1 MPETCRARKP
11 IPDHV
16 RQSHHCS
23 EPKGHEPQWHRC
35 YCGHAWRPEEEP
47 KRTNLLASAVAVG
60 AVLLSLLSPVSPAA
74 AAPEDCQTVER
85 LPGECLTLA
94 TYTYVIDLQLF
105 RDHLIGQLL
114 QERASRQEAQLEVN
128 GLREDLWNATA
139 VLARRNQTISI
150 LRVKIETRRQ
160 EIRRLHRV
168 IARLR

>member
-11 IPDHV
+11 IKG
-16 RQSHHCS
+16 RQSHHCR
-23 EPKGHEPQWHRC
+23 EPKGHEPQWHVC
-35 YCGHAWRPEEEP
+35 YCGHPWQPEP

-60 AVLLSLLSPVSPAA
+60 AVLLSLMSPVSPAA
-74 AAPEDCQTVER
+74 AAPAEECQTVER

-94 TYTYVIDLQLF
+94 TFVYIRDLEGF

-128 GLREDLWNATA
+128 GLREDLWDATA

-150 LRVKIETRRQ
+150 LRVKLETKRQ

-168 IARLR
+168 IERIR